1 MKLLMENWR
10 SYLSEDW
17 RTETDWE
24 KGEEKITLGDVDNY
38 LGDETDNI
46 NVSELS
52 QQIPSLPTRGAKRV
66 NDAKFG
72 EYKIDDETGEEK
84 WVWFPII
91 VVKSGGQY
99 KYVLD
104 GNHRLQQA
112 IERPEVK
119 TIKAKILDLSDE
131 ETPEIFVRM
140 FGGAE

>member
-1 MKLLMENWR
+1 MENWR

-24 KGEEKITLGDVDNY
+24 KGEEKITLGDVDDY
-38 LGDETDNI
+38 LGDETDDI

-52 QQIPSLPTRGAKRV
+52 QQIPSLPTRGAERV
-66 NDAKFG
+66 AAANLD
-72 EYKIDDETGEEK
+72 Y
-84 WVWFPII
+84 PII

-119 TIKAKILDLSDE
+119 TIKAKILDLSNP

-140 FGGAE
+140 FGGTE

>member
-1 MKLLMENWR
+1 MENWR
-10 SYLSEDW
+10 GYLSEDW

-24 KGEEKITLGDVDNY
+24 KGEEKITLGDVDDY
-38 LGDETDNI
+38 LGDETDDI
-46 NVSELS
+46 NVLELS
-52 QQIPSLPTRGAKRV
+52 QQIPSLPTRGAERV
-66 NDAKFG
+66 ATANLD
-72 EYKIDDETGEEK
+72 Y
-84 WVWFPII
+84 PII

-119 TIKAKILDLSDE
+119 TIKAKILDLSNP

>member
-52 QQIPSLPTRGAKRV
+52 QQIPSLPTRGAERV
-66 NDAKFG
+66 SAANLD
-72 EYKIDDETGEEK
+72 Y
-84 WVWFPII
+84 PII

-119 TIKAKILDLSDE
+119 TIKAKILDLSNP

-140 FGGAE
+140 FGGTE

>member
-17 RTETDWE
+17 RTETDWK
-24 KGEEKITLGDVDNY
+24 KGEEKITLGYVHDHLKKHPV
-38 LGDETDNI
+38 EKI
-46 NVSELS
+46 KVSELS
-52 QQIPSLPTRGAKRV
+52 QQIPSLPTRGAERV
-66 NDAKFG
+66 AAANLD
-72 EYKIDDETGEEK
+72 Y
-84 WVWFPII
+84 PII

>member
-17 RTETDWE
+17 RTETDWK
-24 KGEEKITLGDVDNY
+24 KGEEKITLGYVHDY
-38 LGDETDNI
+38 LKKHPVVPI

-52 QQIPSLPTRGAKRV
+52 QQIPSLPTRGAERV
-66 NDAKFG
+66 ATANLD
-72 EYKIDDETGEEK
+72 Y
-84 WVWFPII
+84 PII
-91 VVKSGGQY
+91 VVKNGGQY

-119 TIKAKILDLSDE
+119 TIKAKILDLSNP

-140 FGGAE
+140 FGGTA

>member
-17 RTETDWE
+17 RTETDWK
-24 KGEEKITLGDVDNY
+24 KGEEKITLGYVHDHLKKHPV
-38 LGDETDNI
+38 EKI
-46 NVSELS
+46 KVSELS
-52 QQIPSLPTRGAKRV
+52 QQIPSLPTRGAERV
-66 NDAKFG
+66 AAANLD
-72 EYKIDDETGEEK
+72 Y
-84 WVWFPII
+84 PII

-131 ETPEIFVRM
+131 ETPEIFVRIV
-140 FGGAE
+140 GGAE